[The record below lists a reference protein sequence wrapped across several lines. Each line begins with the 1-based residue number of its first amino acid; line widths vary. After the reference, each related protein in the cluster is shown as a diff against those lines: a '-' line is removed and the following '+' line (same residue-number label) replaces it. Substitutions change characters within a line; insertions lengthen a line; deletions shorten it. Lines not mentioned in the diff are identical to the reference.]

1 MLPSLPHWFI
11 LWGGN
16 VLSEK
21 SRNSIY
27 QGLTPL
33 VGEEATAEMLAHFPS
48 TEAQQPV
55 TREYLDLR
63 LAELRSEIASVESGL
78 RGDMAALE
86 SGLRGDMAALESG
99 LRSEI
104 AALRTELHQSINRLL
119 VWLPMA
125 MAAIGG
131 VAVALSRTGG

>member
-63 LAELRSEIASVESGL
+63 LAELRSEIA
-78 RGDMAALE
+78 ALE

-104 AALRTELHQSINRLL
+104 AELRTELRTELHQSINRLL

-125 MAAIGG
+125 MAAIAG

>member
-1 MLPSLPHWFI
+1 L
-11 LWGGN
+11 
-16 VLSEK
+16 LSEK

-27 QGLTPL
+27 QGFTPL

-63 LAELRSEIASVESGL
+63 LAELRSEL
-78 RGDMAALE
+78 RGEMA
-86 SGLRGDMAALESG
+86 G
-99 LRSEI
+99 
-104 AALRTELHQSINRLL
+104 LRTELRTDLHQSINRLL

-125 MAAIGG
+125 MAAIAG
-131 VAVALSRTGG
+131 VAVAISRSGG